1 MNTASTQFKVQPSRI
16 FLAEFV
22 LYSPIVCIKIYW
34 IAQVI
39 LRDSR
44 GKYNHQFYLATNPV
58 YHSNNMFA
66 RYTGVVVALIIWK

>member
-1 MNTASTQFKVQPSRI
+1 MNTASTQLKVQPSQI

-22 LYSPIVCIKIYW
+22 LYSHIVCIKINW

-39 LRDSR
+39 LHDSR
-44 GKYNHQFYLATNPV
+44 GKHNHQFYLATNPV
-58 YHSNNMFA
+58 FHKNNMFT